1 MNQER
6 IHSAIANLLQRLKNQ
21 YGDDP
26 ESLVMV
32 GAPICSLDQESYDL
46 LRLRTG
52 GTGYP
57 RFFNQAVHA
66 IKPIIAIDQLTQVI
80 AAVKKNRSHYRSKTV
95 HTRMGKPECKWI
107 EEMAKTMQVK
117 PSRIMEAVVFLYLR
131 SEDQESGGGN

>member
-6 IHSAIANLLQRLKNQ
+6 VQSAIANLLQRLKIQ

-57 RFFNQAVHA
+57 RFFNQAVQS
-66 IKPIIAIDQLTQVI
+66 IKPIISIDQLTQVI

-107 EEMAKTMQVK
+107 EDMAQSMQVK
-117 PSRIMEAVVFLYLR
+117 PARVMEAIVFLYLR
-131 SEDQESGGGN
+131 AEEPASASPN

>member
-6 IHSAIANLLQRLKNQ
+6 VQSAIANLLQRLKNQ

-57 RFFNQAVHA
+57 RFFNRAVHA

-95 HTRMGKPECKWI
+95 HTRMGKLECKWV
-107 EEMAKTMQVK
+107 EDMAKTMQVK
-117 PSRIMEAVVFLYLR
+117 PSRIMEAALFLYLR
-131 SEDQESGGGN
+131 SEDQGSGGEN

>member
-6 IHSAIANLLQRLKNQ
+6 VQSAIANLLQRLKIQ
-21 YGDDP
+21 YGDDL

-57 RFFNQAVHA
+57 RFFNQAVQA
-66 IKPIIAIDQLTQVI
+66 IKPIISIDQLTQVI

-107 EEMAKTMQVK
+107 EDMAQSMQVK
-117 PSRIMEAVVFLYLR
+117 PARVMEAIVFLYLR
-131 SEDQESGGGN
+131 AEEPASASPN